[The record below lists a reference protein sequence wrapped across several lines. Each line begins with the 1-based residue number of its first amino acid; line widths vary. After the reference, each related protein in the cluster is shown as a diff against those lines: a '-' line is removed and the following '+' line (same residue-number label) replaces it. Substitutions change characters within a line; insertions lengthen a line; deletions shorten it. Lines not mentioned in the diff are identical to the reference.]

1 MSGPTA
7 GSVSGTRVG
16 EGLVLALV
24 GVVIF
29 SFTLP
34 MTKVALPGYDPV
46 EIAMGRAAIAGVV
59 AVGAL
64 ALARARW
71 PGRQAVR
78 PLLGIGLGVV
88 VGFPVLSTTALQWTT
103 SAHAAV
109 VISSLPIATAVLGAL
124 RTGQHASRG
133 FWAAA
138 CCGTLALVVFAIT
151 RGGAS
156 GADLRADLLLFG
168 AVLAA
173 AYGYVEGAVLSR
185 SMPGWQVISWVL
197 VLMLPVTVVAML
209 VAALVDP
216 PSPAPGAT
224 AALLYLALFSMY
236 LGFFAWYAGLHRA
249 GVARASMVQLL
260 QPLLTLLWSVL
271 MLGEQVGW
279 STVVAAVAVL
289 ACVVWTQ
296 RARSRSR
303 SAPTAP
309 ARDSVWG

>member
-1 MSGPTA
+1 MPAARPTVRIA
-7 GSVSGTRVG
+7 EPGSRVG
-16 EGLVLALV
+16 EGLGLALV

-34 MTKVALPGYDPV
+34 MTKVALDGYDPV
-46 EIAMGRAAIAGVV
+46 EIAMGRAAVAGIL
-59 AVGAL
+59 AGAAL
-64 ALARARW
+64 SLARARW

-78 PLLGIGLGVV
+78 PLLGIGIGVV
-88 VGFPVLSTTALQWTT
+88 VGFPVLTTTALQWTT

-109 VISSLPIATAVLGAL
+109 VISSLPIATAVLGAV
-124 RTGQHASRG
+124 RAGQPASRG

-138 CCGTLALVVFAIT
+138 GCGTLALVVFAFT

-156 GADLRADLLLFG
+156 GADLRADLLLLG

-185 SMPGWQVISWVL
+185 AMPGWQVISWVL
-197 VLMLPVTVVAML
+197 VLMLPVTVVAGV
-209 VAALVDP
+209 VAGFVDP
-216 PSPAPGAT
+216 PWPTPGAT
-224 AALLYLALFSMY
+224 AALLYLAVFSMY
-236 LGFFAWYAGLHRA
+236 VGFFAWYAGLHLA

-279 STVVAAVAVL
+279 PTLLAALAVL

-296 RARSRSR
+296 RTHAGP
-303 SAPTAP
+303 APPAP
-309 ARDSVWG
+309 EAP